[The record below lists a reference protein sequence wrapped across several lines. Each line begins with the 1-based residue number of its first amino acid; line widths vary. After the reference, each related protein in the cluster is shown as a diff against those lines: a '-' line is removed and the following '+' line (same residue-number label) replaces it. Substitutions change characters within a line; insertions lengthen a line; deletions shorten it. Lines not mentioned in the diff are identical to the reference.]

1 MKKFSWGFTTAL
13 SIFLLAGTSHG
24 YVLSGKKWPGPSA
37 SFFVHVT
44 DGSSGDWDTPFTN
57 AMAKWSSDTIFKY
70 SVAGATAWDPC
81 SNPSSGAKNGAK
93 FSDTVCGDAWGAT
106 TLAIARRWSTDQ
118 NILVQAGVLVN
129 TKYTWAVYDD
139 PWETGSFVDK
149 ADFQRVALHELGHC
163 LGLDHEDD
171 VPAIMG
177 TAVST
182 GTTIIDP
189 QPDDING
196 VQAIYGVSGSISES
210 IFVPIVLSAAGLNG
224 SFFSSEMSV
233 SNRGDTS
240 ATVEFV
246 YTAAYGQ
253 GSGTVTDS
261 IAAGQQRIVKDA
273 IAYLRTLGL
282 PIPSSG
288 SQGGTLRVNFSGLSA
303 VSDGAVSV
311 RTTTIIGPTQTAIG
325 GRAGLAYAGIPI
337 SQCLTTTAYI
347 SGLRQNSTDRSNIAV
362 QNVGSSSDGD
372 ITLRVTVFSGD
383 VTHPQVSQL
392 PDIILQPG
400 GFQQISGILGS
411 VSLANGYV
419 RVERMSGTASYFAY
433 GVIND
438 QANSD
443 GSFILPIL
451 DSSLTG
457 KTRLTLP
464 VIVETSAFS
473 SEIVATNW
481 SSTKKTLD
489 CRFIANG
496 IQAADATAHF
506 QISLN
511 PSEQL
516 IIPDFVQYLR
526 AQAVAGIGAKGP
538 AFAGAL
544 FASISSSDLSGVSL
558 AARTSTPGGG
568 GRYGLF
574 YSSVPN
580 GSASTTSA
588 WIYDLQQDSE
598 SRSNLAL
605 VNTGEQDGSGSTFQ
619 IDLFDGNTGGP
630 VGSITNSTPLSAGM
644 WTQIGTILAQY
655 APGTS
660 QGYAHITL
668 KAGTNPFIVYG
679 VINDGNQ
686 PGARTG
692 DGAFLASAP

>member
-1 MKKFSWGFTTAL
+1 MRRFIWGIASAL
-13 SIFLLAGTSHG
+13 LIFFMTETSHG
-24 YVLSGKKWPGPSA
+24 YVLSGKKWPGPST
-37 SFFVHVT
+37 SFYVHVT
-44 DGSSGDWDTPFTN
+44 GGPSGDWDTPFTD
-57 AMAKWSSDTIFKY
+57 AMAKWTNNTIFKY
-70 SVAGATAWDPC
+70 SVAGTTAWDPC
-81 SNPSSGAKNGAK
+81 SNPNSGAKNGTK
-93 FSDTVCGDAWGAT
+93 FSDTVCGDAWGST
-106 TLAIARRWSTDQ
+106 TLAIARRWFNS
-118 NILVQAGVLVN
+118 NKILTQAGVLFN

-139 PWETGSFVDK
+139 PWGSGSFAGK
-149 ADFQRVALHELGHC
+149 ADFQRVAVHELGHC

-171 VPAIMG
+171 VPAIMA

-182 GTTIIDP
+182 GTAIIDP

-196 VQAIYGVSGSISES
+196 VQAIYGVSGTISES
-210 IFVPIVLSAAGLNG
+210 IFVPIVLSVAGLNG

-233 SNRGDTS
+233 SNRGTFS

-246 YTAAYGQ
+246 YTAAFGQ

-261 IAAGQQRIVKDA
+261 IGAGQQRIVKDT
-273 IAYLRTLGL
+273 IDYLRTLGL
-282 PIPSSG
+282 AIPTSG
-288 SQGGTLRVNFSGLSA
+288 SQGGTLRVNFTGLSA

-311 RTTTIIGPTQTAIG
+311 RTTTIAPG

-337 SQCLTTTAYI
+337 SQGLTTPAYI

-362 QNVGSSSDGD
+362 QNLGSSSDGD
-372 ITLRVTVFSGD
+372 ITLKVTVYSGD
-383 VTHPQVSQL
+383 VANPKVSQL
-392 PDIILQPG
+392 SDIVLHPG

-411 VSLANGYV
+411 VSLVNGYV
-419 RVERMSGTASYFAY
+419 RVERVIGSAPYFAY

-438 QANSD
+438 QSNSD
-443 GSFILPIL
+443 GSFIPPIL

-464 VIVETSAFS
+464 VIVETSAFN

-481 SSTKKTLD
+481 SSSKKTLNCQFVAD
-489 CRFIANG
+489 A
-496 IQAADATAHF
+496 IQTADATAHF
-506 QISLN
+506 QISIN

-516 IIPDFVQYLR
+516 IIPDFVQFLR
-526 AQAVAGIGAKGP
+526 TQNVPGIGPKGP
-538 AFAGAL
+538 AFAGSL
-544 FASISSSDLSGVSL
+544 FASIGSGDLSGVSL

-580 GSASTTSA
+580 GSASTDSA

-605 VNTGEQDGSGSTFQ
+605 VNTGEQDGSSSTFQ
-619 IDLFDGNTGGP
+619 IDLFDGNTGGQ
-630 VGSITNSTPLSAGM
+630 VGSLTNSTPLGAGN
-644 WTQIGTILAQY
+644 WIQIGTILAQY
-655 APGTS
+655 APGTG

-668 KAGTNPFIVYG
+668 KAGNNPFIVYG
-679 VINDGNQ
+679 VINDGSQ
-686 PGARTG
+686 PGDRTG